1 MFDVVRFRCDDS
13 VRFSPTNVS
22 LCKHPA
28 AQQSTLNAA
37 IACVFASST
46 ATITV
51 IICLPMEYFHQ
62 VEIVCSAK
70 FGCNYSFCNL
80 RLSNE
85 QPVMRSSMADCCV
98 KFCCCFRIKR
108 NGTSDFLDQT
118 ADRQRSTDGAHDYS
132 TTTFA
137 NDSAG
142 QLVGTTSPNT
152 TTVTRRSSHG
162 GHSFDEDVDDGGGG
176 RFGDSLPKRK
186 GGGRWFYRL
195 FFKDRHKK
203 LQELNDSET
212 VVAQSV
218 LSGTET
224 PPATT
229 PAADER
235 KAAVIRAEMHQL
247 GQTAADSVQQTFGTA
262 GDRLVYEVDG
272 LEPMSGGLKS
282 FVTYRIY
289 QSPSNVQRQQQQHQQ
304 QLQLNSN
311 YAQVPS
317 SFTYLLPNNAAAK
330 NRSAQIKH
338 IESKLAKAVNSN
350 GERCRAVD
358 KSPITSGTLDDDDQL
373 LSLTPSFIIEHAPL
387 QNDHQTSIPSS
398 YNDLIGKAVW
408 RNTRNDTFSE
418 LNASGNDDDTLSN
431 GRFYSSTPKKSVQHS
446 RKLIFEVDSL
456 SLMQPESKE
465 NIIPDLEFWQD
476 RQVPYANIVLPERGG
491 ERKKSSEIDM
501 GCGYFDENFKAAT
514 LEKQCKDL
522 ALNEAEFK
530 NNYPVPP
537 SGLLFKESRRN
548 EAKYNFLFKDAL
560 QDGKF
565 QRTGQHEL
573 GDYNKAN
580 TILDIEKQFD
590 KPIFG
595 DERVKVL
602 DELPSETQ
610 KLDSLEKGS
619 YADDYPISLSRFR
632 DMCTTAASVKK
643 KLQTTAEDEQ
653 AGKQTNRI
661 IGINADGCSV
671 TGDDGSKKSFRY
683 LLPRDDKAVDKSKI
697 YSLHYQKFDCQE
709 SSVLTES
716 NTAAVNDDA
725 PFELKLHKTDQQLL
739 FVGTDNNSTLRE
751 IPLHLPRDVQV
762 VEKDVV
768 SNADHS
774 SSALDNIGDSKS
786 AVAASGLLETAD
798 DTVPDVRI
806 DDEFSKRRAWF
817 EDFPSNSTWTEEK
830 NGVEFHW
837 SSLQQNSD
845 KCREEQSTITISG
858 LVPEEVDEK
867 SCNDGVPASGND
879 SVDVIREMLSNIHLD
894 SSEISEAAA
903 FDNEHVSSE
912 ITEILNITFEK
923 TTEKQRIV
931 APFNFASK
939 SSNVATVI
947 HCGETVSFEE
957 ENIDVPVTSA
967 INNIAGE
974 VVNLENFARDG
985 KEKIKVEVDL
995 LLPNDEELSNSGD
1008 ISQAVVTNDDIY
1020 ASEDGQHEWP
1030 ECVVPNSPSPVLWEP
1045 DKNPSIVDNCD
1056 TEIPMNISSDFETN
1070 QKMTTE
1076 SSAVVEFVEGEK
1088 NLFGN
1093 LLPNCDL
1100 QSNNTNSDVQSC
1112 EQLLSTENVQQDL
1125 NSNAEANEFSNDFDA
1140 DVDENKEDIFAGN
1153 EVTEEIVSVIEK
1165 STTTNQRDESALTMM
1180 ENATMH
1186 DSVSRCVK
1194 LSVADTDYGATMKS
1208 ELELKEISCSAPLCE
1223 QYPNLKSVNGEM
1235 LDTSGGECQT
1245 EKRNLTSSE
1254 NNANAVQVMRS
1265 VDSHQLLDTEKC
1277 ELENTLAKKPFQEE
1291 SCGKIKVNKTRKR
1304 RKKNGTQ
1311 CQKKKR
1317 DRISTLLK
1325 DLGMHDFMHRAEH
1338 CTLDELSELISKA
1351 GLEKSHLIFGIDYTR
1366 SNAHQGERTFHGRS
1380 LHAIQPGIL
1389 NPYQQVIRV
1398 LGETMACFD
1407 QNGIIPAFGFGDAK
1421 TCDEGVFPLKLNG
1434 EECKGFQEVL
1444 TAYNARTPTIEL
1456 GGPTNFVPLIKKA
1469 IDICSSRKAYHILV
1483 IVADGQVTNE
1493 MINQQA
1499 IAAASHYPLSI
1510 IMVGVGDGPWNMMK
1524 RFDET
1529 LPKRQFDNFHFV
1541 DFHEVTSGVS
1551 NPEVTFAVHALMEI
1565 PEQYRTIKAFVV
1577 LQRRYRMLLPILK
1590 FKETALAL
1598 AWCGILC
1605 VCFALGYWISRRIMT
1620 EFGKKNRKI
1629 LIFPT
1634 RDNVLYDPASPNY
1647 TAPLLGVELP
1657 Q

>member
-1 MFDVVRFRCDDS
+1 MFRI
-13 VRFSPTNVS
+13 S
-22 LCKHPA
+22 LQTFASIDIHTVCVCVCRV
-28 AQQSTLNAA
+28 LNRADFFFCFLN
-37 IACVFASST
+37 IICLRLIYFNLFACVFASST
-46 ATITV
+46 PTIAV
-51 IICLPMEYFHQ
+51 IIYLPMEYFHQ

-108 NGTSDFLDQT
+108 NGKSDFRDQT
-118 ADRQRSTDGAHDYS
+118 ADGQRSTDGAHDYS

-152 TTVTRRSSHG
+152 TTVTLGSSHG
-162 GHSFDEDVDDGGGG
+162 GHSFDEDVDDGGGGG

-203 LQELNDSET
+203 LQEMNDSET
-212 VVAQSV
+212 VPAQSV
-218 LSGTET
+218 LSGET

-235 KAAVIRAEMHQL
+235 QAAVIRAEMHQL

-262 GDRLVYEVDG
+262 GGRLIYEVDG

-289 QSPSNVQRQQQQHQQ
+289 QSPSNVQRQQQQ
-304 QLQLNSN
+304 LQLNSN

-330 NRSAQIKH
+330 KKSAQIKH
-338 IESKLAKAVNSN
+338 IESKLENAVNSN
-350 GERCRAVD
+350 GERCRTVD
-358 KSPITSGTLDDDDQL
+358 KSPITSGTLDDDQL
-373 LSLTPSFIIEHAPL
+373 LSLTPSFIVEHAPL

-398 YNDLIGKAVW
+398 YNDLIGKVLM

-431 GRFYSSTPKKSVQHS
+431 GGFYSSTPKKSVQHS
-446 RKLIFEVDSL
+446 RKLIFEIDSS

-476 RQVPYANIVLPERGG
+476 RQVPYANIVLPERAG
-491 ERKKSSEIDM
+491 ERKKSGEVGM
-501 GCGYFDENFKAAT
+501 GCGYLDENFKAAT
-514 LEKQCKDL
+514 LEEQCKDL
-522 ALNEAEFK
+522 ALNEAKFK
-530 NNYPVPP
+530 NNYSVLP
-537 SGLLFKESRRN
+537 SGLSLKETRRN

-560 QDGKF
+560 QDGKL
-565 QRTGQHEL
+565 QGTGQHEL

-580 TILDIEKQFD
+580 TILDIKKQFD
-590 KPIFG
+590 KPVFG
-595 DERVKVL
+595 DERVKVFDQL
-602 DELPSETQ
+602 LPSEKQ

-619 YADDYPISLSRFR
+619 YADGTTFRF
-632 DMCTTAASVKK
+632 
-643 KLQTTAEDEQ
+643 L
-653 AGKQTNRI
+653 
-661 IGINADGCSV
+661 
-671 TGDDGSKKSFRY
+671 
-683 LLPRDDKAVDKSKI
+683 
-697 YSLHYQKFDCQE
+697 
-709 SSVLTES
+709 
-716 NTAAVNDDA
+716 
-725 PFELKLHKTDQQLL
+725 
-739 FVGTDNNSTLRE
+739 
-751 IPLHLPRDVQV
+751 
-762 VEKDVV
+762 
-768 SNADHS
+768 
-774 SSALDNIGDSKS
+774 
-786 AVAASGLLETAD
+786 
-798 DTVPDVRI
+798 
-806 DDEFSKRRAWF
+806 
-817 EDFPSNSTWTEEK
+817 
-830 NGVEFHW
+830 
-837 SSLQQNSD
+837 
-845 KCREEQSTITISG
+845 
-858 LVPEEVDEK
+858 
-867 SCNDGVPASGND
+867 
-879 SVDVIREMLSNIHLD
+879 
-894 SSEISEAAA
+894 
-903 FDNEHVSSE
+903 
-912 ITEILNITFEK
+912 
-923 TTEKQRIV
+923 
-931 APFNFASK
+931 
-939 SSNVATVI
+939 
-947 HCGETVSFEE
+947 
-957 ENIDVPVTSA
+957 
-967 INNIAGE
+967 
-974 VVNLENFARDG
+974 
-985 KEKIKVEVDL
+985 
-995 LLPNDEELSNSGD
+995 
-1008 ISQAVVTNDDIY
+1008 
-1020 ASEDGQHEWP
+1020 
-1030 ECVVPNSPSPVLWEP
+1030 
-1045 DKNPSIVDNCD
+1045 
-1056 TEIPMNISSDFETN
+1056 
-1070 QKMTTE
+1070 
-1076 SSAVVEFVEGEK
+1076 
-1088 NLFGN
+1088 
-1093 LLPNCDL
+1093 
-1100 QSNNTNSDVQSC
+1100 
-1112 EQLLSTENVQQDL
+1112 
-1125 NSNAEANEFSNDFDA
+1125 
-1140 DVDENKEDIFAGN
+1140 
-1153 EVTEEIVSVIEK
+1153 
-1165 STTTNQRDESALTMM
+1165 
-1180 ENATMH
+1180 
-1186 DSVSRCVK
+1186 
-1194 LSVADTDYGATMKS
+1194 
-1208 ELELKEISCSAPLCE
+1208 
-1223 QYPNLKSVNGEM
+1223 
-1235 LDTSGGECQT
+1235 
-1245 EKRNLTSSE
+1245 
-1254 NNANAVQVMRS
+1254 
-1265 VDSHQLLDTEKC
+1265 
-1277 ELENTLAKKPFQEE
+1277 
-1291 SCGKIKVNKTRKR
+1291 
-1304 RKKNGTQ
+1304 
-1311 CQKKKR
+1311 R

-1577 LQRRYRMLLPILK
+1577 LQRRYRMLLPFLRYK
-1590 FKETALAL
+1590 QSALAL

-1620 EFGKKNRKI
+1620 EFGKNNMKI

-1634 RDNVLYDPASPNY
+1634 GGNVLYEPASPGY
-1647 TAPLLGVELP
+1647 TTPLLGVKFS

>member
-408 RNTRNDTFSE
+408 RNTVSNSALFSVRNDTFSE

-619 YADDYPISLSRFR
+619 YADG
-632 DMCTTAASVKK
+632 TTF
-643 KLQTTAEDEQ
+643 
-653 AGKQTNRI
+653 
-661 IGINADGCSV
+661 C
-671 TGDDGSKKSFRY
+671 
-683 LLPRDDKAVDKSKI
+683 LL
-697 YSLHYQKFDCQE
+697 
-709 SSVLTES
+709 
-716 NTAAVNDDA
+716 
-725 PFELKLHKTDQQLL
+725 
-739 FVGTDNNSTLRE
+739 
-751 IPLHLPRDVQV
+751 
-762 VEKDVV
+762 
-768 SNADHS
+768 
-774 SSALDNIGDSKS
+774 
-786 AVAASGLLETAD
+786 
-798 DTVPDVRI
+798 
-806 DDEFSKRRAWF
+806 
-817 EDFPSNSTWTEEK
+817 
-830 NGVEFHW
+830 
-837 SSLQQNSD
+837 
-845 KCREEQSTITISG
+845 
-858 LVPEEVDEK
+858 
-867 SCNDGVPASGND
+867 
-879 SVDVIREMLSNIHLD
+879 
-894 SSEISEAAA
+894 
-903 FDNEHVSSE
+903 
-912 ITEILNITFEK
+912 
-923 TTEKQRIV
+923 
-931 APFNFASK
+931 
-939 SSNVATVI
+939 
-947 HCGETVSFEE
+947 
-957 ENIDVPVTSA
+957 
-967 INNIAGE
+967 
-974 VVNLENFARDG
+974 
-985 KEKIKVEVDL
+985 
-995 LLPNDEELSNSGD
+995 
-1008 ISQAVVTNDDIY
+1008 
-1020 ASEDGQHEWP
+1020 
-1030 ECVVPNSPSPVLWEP
+1030 
-1045 DKNPSIVDNCD
+1045 
-1056 TEIPMNISSDFETN
+1056 
-1070 QKMTTE
+1070 
-1076 SSAVVEFVEGEK
+1076 
-1088 NLFGN
+1088 
-1093 LLPNCDL
+1093 
-1100 QSNNTNSDVQSC
+1100 
-1112 EQLLSTENVQQDL
+1112 
-1125 NSNAEANEFSNDFDA
+1125 
-1140 DVDENKEDIFAGN
+1140 
-1153 EVTEEIVSVIEK
+1153 
-1165 STTTNQRDESALTMM
+1165 
-1180 ENATMH
+1180 
-1186 DSVSRCVK
+1186 
-1194 LSVADTDYGATMKS
+1194 
-1208 ELELKEISCSAPLCE
+1208 
-1223 QYPNLKSVNGEM
+1223 
-1235 LDTSGGECQT
+1235 
-1245 EKRNLTSSE
+1245 
-1254 NNANAVQVMRS
+1254 
-1265 VDSHQLLDTEKC
+1265 
-1277 ELENTLAKKPFQEE
+1277 
-1291 SCGKIKVNKTRKR
+1291 
-1304 RKKNGTQ
+1304 
-1311 CQKKKR
+1311 R

-1657 Q
+1657 